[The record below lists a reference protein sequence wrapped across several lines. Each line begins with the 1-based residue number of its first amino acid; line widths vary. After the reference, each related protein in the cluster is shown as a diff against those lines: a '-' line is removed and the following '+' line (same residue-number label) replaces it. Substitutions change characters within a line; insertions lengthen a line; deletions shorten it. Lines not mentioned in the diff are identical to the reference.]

1 MVRDAGNSWEPV
13 WRSKWQ
19 PIGFNIF
26 LVAVVFL
33 APITEIVDG
42 RATPGWL
49 AVATLAVF
57 ATLYFTA
64 LWIIYGRPELVWQRW
79 LPTAGITAIATA
91 TSIGYGR
98 NWDALF
104 VFVAAT
110 AVTAAPRKWA
120 VPALLAVLAIA
131 AGALLE
137 HHAGTDATGSLLFSI
152 LLSGLITLMLL
163 RMRDLIVELHRTR
176 EELALSAVAQE
187 RLRFSRDLH
196 DLLGHTLSLIV
207 VKAEVVRRMVPR
219 DPAAAVREAG
229 EIQDVGRRALVEVR
243 EAVTGYREGGL
254 ATELEG
260 ARTAL
265 AAAGIEATVREA
277 GMPLPP
283 EADTLVGWA
292 VREGVTNV
300 VRHSQASRCEIDIR
314 RTDGRAVVEVRDDGI
329 GTEST
334 ATDGNGLR
342 GLAERLSVAG
352 GQVDAAARVGGGF
365 RLTVTVPIVWA
376 AEAR

>member
-1 MVRDAGNSWEPV
+1 VKDADVDWKPV
-13 WRSKWQ
+13 WRSKWH
-19 PIGFNIF
+19 PIAFNVF
-26 LVAVVFL
+26 LITVVFIGPAAEIVEGTARPAVVAVAAL
-33 APITEIVDG
+33 A
-42 RATPGWL
+42 AF
-49 AVATLAVF
+49 AVLYF
-57 ATLYFTA
+57 ATL
-64 LWIIYGRPELVWQRW
+64 WMVYGRSEPIWQRW
-79 LPTAGITAIATA
+79 FPLVGLAAIAVSA
-91 TSIGYGR
+91 SIGFGR
-98 NWDALF
+98 SWDGLF
-104 VFVAAT
+104 VFVAAS
-110 AVTAAPRKWA
+110 AVTVAPRKWA
-120 VPALLAVLAIA
+120 PLALVAVMVIA
-131 AGALLE
+131 AAALLE
-137 HHAGTDATGSLLFSI
+137 HNAGSDATGSLLFSI

-163 RMRDLIVELHRTR
+163 RMRALIVELHRTR
-176 EELALSAVAQE
+176 EELARSAVAQE

-219 DPAAAVREAG
+219 DPEAAIREAG

-265 AAAGIEATVREA
+265 AAAGIEATVREV
-277 GMPLPP
+277 GTPLPP

-300 VRHSQASRCEIDIR
+300 VRHSQASNCEIDIR
-314 RTDGRAVVEVRDDGI
+314 RTDGRAVVEVRDDGV
-329 GTEST
+329 GTDSS

-352 GQVDAAARVGGGF
+352 GRVDAAPRAGGGF

-376 AEAR
+376 IEAR